1 MTYKLFPTN
10 TVEDFV
16 LFLQEAKALLIW
28 NIEYDSNI
36 LSFHLIK
43 SYRTTQL
50 QSWMGYLKFLV

>member
-36 LSFHLIK
+36 LSFHFIK